1 MSPSFEEIDPFLRSQ
16 IHSHVFTA
24 LKFYV
29 NEGDYGPIPLRD
41 IFFTTAHSLI
51 KANVIQR
58 PTHLGGTG
66 AGGLKITTYVDRLNE
81 FQDLFPDYGID
92 KKIAGFIRY
101 KLWELFGQNIL
112 VPSTQEHNK
121 GLATPS
127 FFNWISFDMVI
138 LTPYG
143 VKVIIE
149 AEDRIQVHDPDGYF
163 EIFLNASPP
172 PDNEM
177 MIYLKES
184 MNVFRGGYLM
194 ACIILLGVA
203 SERLI
208 DVLAENLRDAVED
221 GDKWFNE
228 KYKKKNMSERFKAV
242 EGKLNGEFGAELK
255 KEDLKDAFDE
265 VVKPTFHN
273 IRIARNDIAHPNDND
288 FSWNETS
295 GFLHNFVQYFK
306 HINRIIAFLNE

>member
-1 MSPSFEEIDPFLRSQ
+1 
-16 IHSHVFTA
+16 
-24 LKFYV
+24 
-29 NEGDYGPIPLRD
+29 
-41 IFFTTAHSLI
+41 
-51 KANVIQR
+51 
-58 PTHLGGTG
+58 
-66 AGGLKITTYVDRLNE
+66 
-81 FQDLFPDYGID
+81 
-92 KKIAGFIRY
+92 
-101 KLWELFGQNIL
+101 
-112 VPSTQEHNK
+112 
-121 GLATPS
+121 
-127 FFNWISFDMVI
+127 
-138 LTPYG
+138 
-143 VKVIIE
+143 
-149 AEDRIQVHDPDGYF
+149 
-163 EIFLNASPP
+163 
-172 PDNEM
+172 
-177 MIYLKES
+177 

-273 IRIARNDIAHPNDND
+273 IRIARKDIAHPNDND